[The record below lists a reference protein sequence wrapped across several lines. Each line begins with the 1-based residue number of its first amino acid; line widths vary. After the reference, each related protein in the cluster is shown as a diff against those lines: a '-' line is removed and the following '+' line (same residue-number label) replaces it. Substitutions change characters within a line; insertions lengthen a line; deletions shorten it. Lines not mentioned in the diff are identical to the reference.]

1 MTTVQAQARRRPV
14 IAILTAK
21 DQHRSMRGRFSNF
34 SDIIRVG
41 KKLGATVYVTTA
53 EDIRSSQKKIV
64 GLYYSK
70 QSGMWMTKS
79 FPAPHVIYNRIPFRK
94 YEAKPEIQQTIHHF
108 LQDRKVR
115 LFNPFFFN
123 KWTLYEWLSRAK
135 STRTSLPK
143 TEKLTSSSI
152 LETYLEQHGAVY
164 LKPIHGKAGKGIMQG
179 QRLKNE
185 GGPKY
190 RLIYTK
196 GKKRHVH
203 NFWTIPEMWL
213 HLRQKMGA
221 KEYIVQ
227 QAIDL
232 TKSHGD
238 PFDLRILVQKN
249 QTNTWQLTG
258 IGARVAGKRSITTH
272 VPRGGSI
279 KSAIKVLKAVFGATR
294 AQEIKENA
302 GTLALVIAEQIEKSS
317 GYELGE
323 MSMDIGIDSNGKLW
337 FFEANSKPMKFDE
350 PRIRRKSLK
359 TLIQYCIYLS
369 SLSTDKYTENP

>member
-1 MTTVQAQARRRPV
+1 MASVQAQARRRPV

-21 DQHRSMRGRFSNF
+21 DRHRSMRGRFSNF

-53 EDIRSSQKKIV
+53 EDIRSSHNNIV

-70 QSGMWMTKS
+70 QAGMWMTKS

-94 YEAKPEIQQTIHHF
+94 YEAKPEIQQMILNF

-135 STRTSLPK
+135 STKSSLPK
-143 TEKLTSSSI
+143 TEKLTSPSI
-152 LETYLEQHGAVY
+152 LETYLEQHAAVY

-179 QRLKNE
+179 QRIKQD

-190 RLIYTK
+190 RLIHST

-203 NFWTIPEMWL
+203 HFWTIPEMWL
-213 HLRQKMGA
+213 HLKQKIGA
-221 KEYIVQ
+221 KEYIIQ

-232 TKSHGD
+232 TKSHGH

-249 QTNTWQLTG
+249 HTNTWQLTG

-279 KSAIKVLKAVFGATR
+279 RSASKVLKAVFGPTR

-302 GTLALVIAEQIEKSS
+302 GTLAIVIAEQIEKSS

-323 MSMDIGIDSNGKLW
+323 MSMDVGVDSSGKLW

-369 SLSTDKYTENP
+369 SQSTDKYTESP